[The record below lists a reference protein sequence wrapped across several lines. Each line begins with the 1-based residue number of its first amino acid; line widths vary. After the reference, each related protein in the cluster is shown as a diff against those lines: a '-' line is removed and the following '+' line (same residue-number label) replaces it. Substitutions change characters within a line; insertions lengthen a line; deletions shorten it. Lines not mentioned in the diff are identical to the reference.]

1 MVWITIPLFFLLI
14 GYLIMFLI
22 AQPYIRPLTSL
33 YQMIA
38 QDQAPDFS
46 NTARDLYSDKKGL
59 PTDGELNALDIK
71 SVRVG
76 DTMGRVIMEDADIDV
91 PLIYGSTDEC
101 LYVGAG
107 IRIQS
112 GKPGYGKPVMI
123 AGHTIPYFKNL
134 GIVKEGQI
142 ITIETYYGIF
152 KYRITGSQVADA
164 SDTSAYDLTQDKEQ
178 LILFT
183 CYPLDGVGEKEDR
196 LFVYADKVSG
206 PKVVGDTR

>member
-1 MVWITIPLFFLLI
+1 MPLFFLLI

-22 AQPYIRPLTSL
+22 AKPYIRPIASL

-38 QDQAPDFS
+38 QNQAPDFS
-46 NTARDLYSDKKGL
+46 STAKDLYADKKGL
-59 PTDGELNALDIK
+59 PTKGNLNARDIK

-76 DTMGRVIMEDADIDV
+76 DTMGNVIIEDAEIDV
-91 PLIYGSTDEC
+91 PLLYGSTDEC

-107 IRIQS
+107 LRTQS
-112 GKPGYGKPVMI
+112 SKPGYGKPVMI

-134 GIVKEGQI
+134 GIVKEGQLV
-142 ITIETYYGIF
+142 TVKTYYGIF
-152 KYRITGSQVADA
+152 QYKITGTAVANYMDA
-164 SDTSAYDLTQDKEQ
+164 SAYDLTQDKEQ

-183 CYPLDGVGEKEDR
+183 CYPLDGVGDKDDR

-206 PKVVGDTR
+206 PKVVGDKK